1 MLRRVS
7 LCRTAAVRDDLTIIH
22 QQVVSL
28 WVTSAL
34 LFCSCA
40 ACRCLS
46 SNWHTWRKQVARY
59 NPYDVLHGTETI
71 YIGVGGCL
79 GEWVLTAGISR
90 ASLNRLKVRR
100 SSARRLLF
108 PWESA
113 CVLNT
118 CQIQSRMSVHAL
130 HVIICNIGHFL
141 LSPLPLNANLATATR
156 AHTHPQLPRELHVC
170 LKLFGVARLF

>member
-1 MLRRVS
+1 MEEAGGTIQPVWCPAWDRDYIY
-7 LCRTAAVRDDLTIIH
+7 LCV
-22 QQVVSL
+22 
-28 WVTSAL
+28 
-34 LFCSCA
+34 
-40 ACRCLS
+40 
-46 SNWHTWRKQVARY
+46 
-59 NPYDVLHGTETI
+59 
-71 YIGVGGCL
+71 GVGGCL

-141 LSPLPLNANLATATR
+141 LSPLPLNANLATGTR
-156 AHTHPQLPRELHVC
+156 AHTHTHSSPESFMCVWSCLVWPACFNLLIITGPPAQSVC
-170 LKLFGVARLF
+170 TCARRHLWSRIMAIS